1 MSHFPFLFL
10 GQQLVLTPQKTIYWQ
25 QEKALLIADLHLGKV
40 SHFRKSGLAI
50 PATAALSDYQVLN
63 YLLRAYD
70 TKKLLILGDLFHSV
84 INSEWRVFADWLD
97 QNPNLQCILVKGNHD
112 VLPELIYRNQRIEVH
127 PETLAIGPFL
137 FSHIPLENCSSSY
150 YNLSGHVHPAVQLRG
165 SGGQKINL
173 PCFYFGQKQG
183 LLPAFGN
190 FTGKA
195 LIRPEKESRVFVVT
209 PDQVLPVQI

>member
-1 MSHFPFLFL
+1 MSHFPFFFL

-25 QEKALLIADLHLGKV
+25 QEKALLLADLHLGKV

-63 YLLRAYD
+63 YLLRTYD
-70 TKKLLILGDLFHSV
+70 TEKLLILGDLFHSV

-112 VLPELIYRNQRIEVH
+112 VLPELIYRNQRIEVY
-127 PETLAIGPFL
+127 PETLVIGPFIL
-137 FSHIPLENCSSSY
+137 SHIPLEKLSSSY
-150 YNLSGHVHPAVQLRG
+150 YNLSGHVHPAVRLRG

-195 LIRPEKESRVFVVT
+195 LIHPEKESCVFVVT